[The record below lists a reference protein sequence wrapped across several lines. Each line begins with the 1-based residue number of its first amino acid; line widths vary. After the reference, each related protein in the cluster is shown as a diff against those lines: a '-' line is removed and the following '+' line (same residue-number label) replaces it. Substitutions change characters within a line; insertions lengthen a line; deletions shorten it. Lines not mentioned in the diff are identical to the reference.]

1 MKTYFLER
9 VNEVFDANYYELS
22 YIEDE
27 SNWKTY
33 FYAKKS
39 IPHPGDFMDCSF
51 ICKSVE
57 RDNGC
62 EIFYFEVCDYK
73 VLMNMLQIRNYF
85 YD

>member
-1 MKTYFLER
+1 M
-9 VNEVFDANYYELS
+9 NEVFDANYYELS

-39 IPHPGDFMDCSF
+39 LPHPGDFMDCSF

-62 EIFYFEVCDYK
+62 EMFYFEVIMKFLKTNDK
-73 VLMNMLQIRNYF
+73 LLIQFHGQYF
-85 YD
+85 